1 MSEYK
6 ILKRAFYISY
16 SVGSLNI
23 FLITVYMIHVPI
35 LLDLLNIT
43 KVDFS
48 VGLTLFGLLSIIS
61 NQFTSHFLTP
71 SIGSKNCIVISRT
84 IISFLPFI
92 VFFAESY
99 SIFLI
104 VSSIWGIAMGIQVP
118 NVLLQVSIIEKKT
131 SEILNPIF
139 KSAFSVG
146 VILGSITASI
156 ALGYNFNP
164 KNIFIFLGLIFILS
178 AVTIYFFGLP
188 RKYDISS
195 KGLKFTLPTYK
206 VVKFGLLNML
216 MFASMG
222 IIAQWSSLW
231 LLNDLNAAIFF
242 AGSIVFCFNI
252 GSIVSNFYG
261 SKLINYFNEKIVG
274 PYFAIIG
281 SIILILTIFTMN
293 LYIILLGM
301 IFFGF
306 FTSNL
311 LPIVIR
317 LAVKVSTEP
326 MPKTISHITSIG
338 QAGALFGPALVGVSA
353 SFFGLTFNMYMLGI
367 VFFLISVLL
376 LSIMNDKQIYE
387 NHQIELIQSELK
399 NNE

>member
-1 MSEYK
+1 M
-6 ILKRAFYISY
+6 
-16 SVGSLNI
+16 
-23 FLITVYMIHVPI
+23 HI
-35 LLDLLNIT
+35 LLDLLNT

-48 VGLTLFGLLSIIS
+48 VGLHYLVYLVLFLINLFHFNTSIWI
-61 NQFTSHFLTP
+61 
-71 SIGSKNCIVISRT
+71 KNCIVISRT

-252 GSIVSNFYG
+252 GSF
-261 SKLINYFNEKIVG
+261 
-274 PYFAIIG
+274 
-281 SIILILTIFTMN
+281 
-293 LYIILLGM
+293 
-301 IFFGF
+301 
-306 FTSNL
+306 
-311 LPIVIR
+311 
-317 LAVKVSTEP
+317 
-326 MPKTISHITSIG
+326 
-338 QAGALFGPALVGVSA
+338 
-353 SFFGLTFNMYMLGI
+353 
-367 VFFLISVLL
+367 
-376 LSIMNDKQIYE
+376 
-387 NHQIELIQSELK
+387 
-399 NNE
+399 

>member
-242 AGSIVFCFNI
+242 ALC
-252 GSIVSNFYG
+252 
-261 SKLINYFNEKIVG
+261 
-274 PYFAIIG
+274 
-281 SIILILTIFTMN
+281 
-293 LYIILLGM
+293 
-301 IFFGF
+301 
-306 FTSNL
+306 
-311 LPIVIR
+311 
-317 LAVKVSTEP
+317 
-326 MPKTISHITSIG
+326 KT
-338 QAGALFGPALVGVSA
+338 AK
-353 SFFGLTFNMYMLGI
+353 
-367 VFFLISVLL
+367 FLI
-376 LSIMNDKQIYE
+376 
-387 NHQIELIQSELK
+387 K
-399 NNE
+399 NPK